1 MIEAFRGLRAGEG
14 AEARRAAFEALRAA
28 LVTTGATVRSQSETQ
43 RAALEAFIRKVL
55 EAEDQVLALAGAGAQ
70 IAPGLESGVLVADRL
85 AERLRQA
92 ASEMERFGRSADAR
106 LDEARLRR
114 AHAHDPVAL
123 ARALSLHRS
132 EREIAPVEQGYVAGG
147 LTAEE
152 ARARTRG
159 LRETAEAAAEA
170 AAETARL
177 GAQLRAAGSAERAGS
192 RAAARAAA
200 RLRREM
206 EKARQEARKLE
217 TALARTLGTYARDAI
232 ESRDEVAQAW
242 GAGFKGLEDALTRFV
257 TTGKASF
264 GDLANSIIADLARI
278 AIRRNITGPLADA
291 LGGVFGGGA
300 APRSS
305 PRPKARP
312 FHIGGVPKASPA
324 DRLAGAFLPGEVP
337 AVLMEGEAVLTPAQ
351 SRAVLGGVAQGPDQ
365 ARAWEILR
373 EAARYHAGGVAGVP
387 GVPGLRGHDIPSLRL
402 PGRSGSEASGAGPGP
417 RVDISIDNRGTAQ
430 RAVEAHASFSPDRW
444 VIGLVVE
451 DILTNGPIGQA
462 VRTTTGESPY

>member
-1 MIEAFRGLRAGEG
+1 M
-14 AEARRAAFEALRAA
+14 
-28 LVTTGATVRSQSETQ
+28 RSQSETQ

-106 LDEARLRR
+106 LDEARLRLQHR
-114 AHAHDPVAL
+114 GDPAAL
-123 ARALSLHRS
+123 ARALSLQRS
-132 EREIAPVEQGYVAGG
+132 DREIAPVEQGYVAGG

-278 AIRRNITGPLADA
+278 AIRQNITGPLADA
-291 LGGVFGGGA
+291 LGGVFGSGA

-305 PRPKARP
+305 PRPRARP
-312 FHIGGVPKASPA
+312 FHDGGVPKVERNPA
-324 DRLAGAFLPGEVP
+324 PVAFAPALKPGEVHT
-337 AVLMEGEAVLTPAQ
+337 VLMEGEAVLTSAQ
-351 SRAVLGGVAQGPDQ
+351 SRALLAGRADSPDQ
-365 ARAWEILR
+365 ARAQAILR